1 MTASKSADSAGSA
14 WVPAFAGTTVLMP
27 THMGDA
33 TKITDCPGR
42 APPVKS
48 AIKYKKGPG
57 LRPTLLFK

>member
-1 MTASKSADSAGSA
+1 
-14 WVPAFAGTTVLMP
+14 
-27 THMGDA
+27 MGDA